1 MHTLNAENRDMLKK
15 ERQEFI
21 LHQLNLHNKVLSA
34 DLCRNMN
41 VSDDTIRRD
50 LQELSQTGRL
60 IKVHGG
66 ALSKSFH
73 KAFDRQMVYSI
84 DSKHVIAQ
92 KTAQLVQN
100 GMYILTAGG
109 TSILEFAK
117 SLDPQLNAT
126 FFTCSLNAAIE
137 FAHHPSIEVVMI
149 GDKVSKDSMLTT
161 GANAVQTIESIQADL
176 CILGINSLDT
186 SFGLSENDWEVVQIK
201 KAMIKASKKT
211 ICIGISEKLNSQQK
225 IKVANMDEI
234 DILITEL
241 DPNHPTLA
249 PFKRQGIT
257 IY

>member
-1 MHTLNAENRDMLKK
+1 MG
-15 ERQEFI
+15 
-21 LHQLNLHNKVLSA
+21 
-34 DLCRNMN
+34 

-50 LQELSQTGRL
+50 LQELAQEDKL

-73 KAFDRQMVYSI
+73 TAFDRKMVYNLEDKNI
-84 DSKHVIAQ
+84 IAQ
-92 KTAQLVQN
+92 KTAALVQS
-100 GMYILTAGG
+100 GMYILTSGG

-117 SLDPQLNAT
+117 SLDPNLNAT

-161 GANAVQTIESIQADL
+161 GASAVQTIESIQADL

-186 SFGLSENDWEVVQIK
+186 QFGLSENDWEVVQIK

-225 IKVANMDEI
+225 IKVANLDEI

-241 DPNHPTLA
+241 DPNDSRLL
-249 PFKRQGIT
+249 PFKHKGLT

>member
-1 MHTLNAENRDMLKK
+1 MLKK

-21 LHQLNLHNKVLSA
+21 LHQLNLHNKILCA
-34 DLCRNMN
+34 DLSNKMG

-50 LQELSQTGRL
+50 LQELAQQEKL

-73 KAFDRQMVYSI
+73 TAFDREMVYNLE
-84 DSKHVIAQ
+84 DKHIIAQ
-92 KTAQLVQN
+92 KAAALVQS
-100 GMYILTAGG
+100 GMYILTSGG

-117 SLDPQLNAT
+117 SLDPNLNAT

-161 GANAVQTIESIQADL
+161 GASAVQTIESIQADL
-176 CILGINSLDT
+176 CIMGINSLDT
-186 SFGLSENDWEVVQIK
+186 QFGLSENDWEVVQIK

-225 IKVANMDEI
+225 IKVANLDEI

-241 DPNHPTLA
+241 DPNDPKLL
-249 PFKRQGIT
+249 PFKHKGLT

>member
-1 MHTLNAENRDMLKK
+1 MLKK

-21 LHQLNLHNKVLSA
+21 LHQLNLHNKILCA
-34 DLCRNMN
+34 DLSNKMG

-50 LQELSQTGRL
+50 LQELAQGDKL

-73 KAFDRQMVYSI
+73 TAFDRKMVYNLE
-84 DSKHVIAQ
+84 DKHIIAQ
-92 KTAQLVQN
+92 KTAALVQS
-100 GMYILTAGG
+100 GMYILTSGG
-109 TSILEFAK
+109 TSILEFAQ
-117 SLDPQLNAT
+117 SLDANLNAT

-149 GDKVSKDSMLTT
+149 GDKVANDSMLTT
-161 GANAVQTIESIQADL
+161 GASAVQTIESIQADL

-186 SFGLSENDWEVVQIK
+186 QFGLSENDWEVVQIK

-225 IKVANMDEI
+225 IKVANLDEI

-241 DPNHPTLA
+241 DPSDPKLL
-249 PFKRQGIT
+249 PFKHKGLT

>member
-1 MHTLNAENRDMLKK
+1 MLKK

-21 LHQLNLHNKVLSA
+21 LHQLNLHNKILCA
-34 DLCRNMN
+34 DLSNKMG

-50 LQELSQTGRL
+50 LQELAQEDKL

-73 KAFDRQMVYSI
+73 TAFDRKMVYNLEDKNI
-84 DSKHVIAQ
+84 IAQ
-92 KTAQLVQN
+92 KTAALVQS
-100 GMYILTAGG
+100 GMYILTSGG

-117 SLDPQLNAT
+117 SLDTNLNAT

-161 GANAVQTIESIQADL
+161 GASAVQTIESIQADL

-186 SFGLSENDWEVVQIK
+186 QFGLSENDWEVVQIK

-225 IKVANMDEI
+225 IKVANLDEI

-241 DPNHPTLA
+241 DPNDPILL
-249 PFKRQGIT
+249 PFKHKGLT

>member
-1 MHTLNAENRDMLKK
+1 MLKK

-21 LHQLNLHNKVLSA
+21 LHQLNLHNKILCA
-34 DLCRNMN
+34 DLSNKMG

-50 LQELSQTGRL
+50 LQELAQGDKL

-73 KAFDRQMVYSI
+73 TAFDRKMVYNLE
-84 DSKHVIAQ
+84 DKHIIAQ
-92 KTAQLVQN
+92 KTAALVQS
-100 GMYILTAGG
+100 GMYILTSGG
-109 TSILEFAK
+109 TSILEFAQ
-117 SLDPQLNAT
+117 SLDTNLNAT

-149 GDKVSKDSMLTT
+149 GDKVAKDSMLTT
-161 GANAVQTIESIQADL
+161 GASAVQTIESIQADL

-186 SFGLSENDWEVVQIK
+186 QFGLSENDWEVVQIK

-225 IKVANMDEI
+225 IKVANLDEI

-241 DPNHPTLA
+241 DPNHPTLL
-249 PFKRQGIT
+249 PFKHKGLT

>member
-1 MHTLNAENRDMLKK
+1 MLKI

-21 LHQLNLHNKVLSA
+21 LHQLNLHNKILCA
-34 DLCRNMN
+34 DLSNMMG

-50 LQELSQTGRL
+50 LQELAQEEKL

-73 KAFDRQMVYSI
+73 TAFDRKMVYNLEDKNI
-84 DSKHVIAQ
+84 IAQ
-92 KTAQLVQN
+92 KTAALVQS
-100 GMYILTAGG
+100 GMYILTSGG

-117 SLDPQLNAT
+117 SLDPNLNAT

-161 GANAVQTIESIQADL
+161 GASAVQTIESIQADL

-186 SFGLSENDWEVVQIK
+186 QFGLSENDWEVVQIK

-225 IKVANMDEI
+225 IKVANLDEI

-241 DPNHPTLA
+241 DPNDPKLL
-249 PFKRQGIT
+249 PFKHKGLT

>member
-1 MHTLNAENRDMLKK
+1 MLKK

-21 LHQLNLHNKVLSA
+21 LHQLNLHNKILCA
-34 DLCRNMN
+34 DLSNKMG

-50 LQELSQTGRL
+50 LQELAQEDKL

-73 KAFDRQMVYSI
+73 TAFDRKMVYNLE
-84 DSKHVIAQ
+84 DKHIIAQ
-92 KTAQLVQN
+92 KTAALVQS
-100 GMYILTAGG
+100 GMYILTSGG

-117 SLDPQLNAT
+117 SLDTNLNAT

-161 GANAVQTIESIQADL
+161 GASAVQTIESIQADL

-186 SFGLSENDWEVVQIK
+186 QFGLSENDWEVVQIK

-225 IKVANMDEI
+225 IKVANLDEI

-241 DPNHPTLA
+241 DPNDPGLL
-249 PFKRQGIT
+249 PFKHKGLT

>member
-1 MHTLNAENRDMLKK
+1 MLKK

-21 LHQLNLHNKVLSA
+21 LHQLNLHNKILCA
-34 DLCRNMN
+34 DLSNKMG

-50 LQELSQTGRL
+50 LQELAQGDKL

-73 KAFDRQMVYSI
+73 TAFDRKMVYNLE
-84 DSKHVIAQ
+84 DKHIIAQ
-92 KTAQLVQN
+92 KTAALVQS
-100 GMYILTAGG
+100 GMYILTSGG
-109 TSILEFAK
+109 TSILEFAQ
-117 SLDPQLNAT
+117 SLDANLNAT

-149 GDKVSKDSMLTT
+149 GDKVAKDSMLTT
-161 GANAVQTIESIQADL
+161 GASAVQTIESIQADL

-186 SFGLSENDWEVVQIK
+186 QFGLSENDWEVVQIK

-225 IKVANMDEI
+225 IKVTNLDEI

-241 DPNHPTLA
+241 DPNDPVLL
-249 PFKRQGIT
+249 PFKQKGLT

>member
-1 MHTLNAENRDMLKK
+1 MLKK

-21 LHQLNLHNKVLSA
+21 LHQLNLHNKILCA
-34 DLCRNMN
+34 DLSNKMG

-50 LQELSQTGRL
+50 LQELALEDKL

-73 KAFDRQMVYSI
+73 TAFDRKMVYNLE
-84 DSKHVIAQ
+84 DKHIIAQ
-92 KTAQLVQN
+92 KTAALVQS
-100 GMYILTAGG
+100 GMYILTSGG

-117 SLDPQLNAT
+117 SLDTNLNAT

-161 GANAVQTIESIQADL
+161 GASAVQIIESIQADL

-186 SFGLSENDWEVVQIK
+186 QFGLSENDWEVVQIK

-225 IKVANMDEI
+225 IKVANLDEI

-241 DPNHPTLA
+241 DPNDPTLL
-249 PFKRQGIT
+249 PFKHKGLT

>member
-1 MHTLNAENRDMLKK
+1 MLKK

-21 LHQLNLHNKVLSA
+21 LHQLNLHNKILCA
-34 DLCRNMN
+34 DLSNKMG

-50 LQELSQTGRL
+50 LQELAQEDKL

-73 KAFDRQMVYSI
+73 TAFDRKMVYNLE
-84 DSKHVIAQ
+84 DKHIIAQ
-92 KTAQLVQN
+92 KTAALVQS
-100 GMYILTAGG
+100 GMYILTSGG

-117 SLDPQLNAT
+117 SLDTNLNAT

-161 GANAVQTIESIQADL
+161 GASAVQTIESVQADL

-186 SFGLSENDWEVVQIK
+186 QFGLSENDWEVVQIK

-225 IKVANMDEI
+225 IKVANLDEI

-241 DPNHPTLA
+241 DPNDPTLL
-249 PFKRQGIT
+249 PFKHKGLT

>member
-1 MHTLNAENRDMLKK
+1 MLKK

-21 LHQLNLHNKVLSA
+21 LHQLNLHNKILCA
-34 DLCRNMN
+34 DLSNKMG

-50 LQELSQTGRL
+50 LQELAQEDKL

-73 KAFDRQMVYSI
+73 TAFDRKMVYNLE
-84 DSKHVIAQ
+84 DKHIIAQ
-92 KTAQLVQN
+92 KTAALVQS
-100 GMYILTAGG
+100 GMYILTSGG

-117 SLDPQLNAT
+117 SLDPNLNAT

-161 GANAVQTIESIQADL
+161 GASAVQTIESIQADL

-186 SFGLSENDWEVVQIK
+186 QFGLSENDWEVVQIK

-225 IKVANMDEI
+225 IKVANLDEI
-234 DILITEL
+234 DVLITEL
-241 DPNHPTLA
+241 NPNDPTLL
-249 PFKRQGIT
+249 PFKHKGLT

>member
-1 MHTLNAENRDMLKK
+1 MLKK

-21 LHQLNLHNKVLSA
+21 LHQLNLHNKILCA
-34 DLCRNMN
+34 DLSNKMG

-50 LQELSQTGRL
+50 LQELAQQEKI

-73 KAFDRQMVYSI
+73 TAFDREMVYNLE
-84 DSKHVIAQ
+84 DKHIIAQ
-92 KTAQLVQN
+92 KTAALVQS
-100 GMYILTAGG
+100 GMYILTSGG

-117 SLDPQLNAT
+117 SLDPNLNAT

-137 FAHHPSIEVVMI
+137 FAHHPGIEVVMI

-161 GANAVQTIESIQADL
+161 GASAVQTIESVHADL
-176 CILGINSLDT
+176 CIMGINSIDT
-186 SFGLSENDWEVVQIK
+186 QFGLSENDWEVVQIK

-225 IKVANMDEI
+225 IKVANLDEI

-241 DPNHPTLA
+241 DPNDPKLL
-249 PFKRQGIT
+249 PFKHQGLT

>member
-1 MHTLNAENRDMLKK
+1 MLKK

-21 LHQLNLHNKVLSA
+21 LHQLNLHNKILCA
-34 DLCRNMN
+34 DLSNKMG

-50 LQELSQTGRL
+50 LQELAQEDKL

-73 KAFDRQMVYSI
+73 TAFDRKMVYNLEDKNI
-84 DSKHVIAQ
+84 IAQ
-92 KTAQLVQN
+92 KTAALVQS
-100 GMYILTAGG
+100 GMYILTSGG

-117 SLDPQLNAT
+117 SLDPNLNAT

-161 GANAVQTIESIQADL
+161 GASAVQTIESVQADL

-186 SFGLSENDWEVVQIK
+186 QFGLSENDWEVVQIK
-201 KAMIKASKKT
+201 KAMIKASQKT

-225 IKVANMDEI
+225 IKVANLDEI

-241 DPNHPTLA
+241 NPNDSKLL
-249 PFKRQGIT
+249 PFKHKGLT

>member
-1 MHTLNAENRDMLKK
+1 MLKK

-21 LHQLNLHNKVLSA
+21 LHQLNLHNKILCA
-34 DLCRNMN
+34 DLSNMMG

-50 LQELSQTGRL
+50 LQELAQEEKL

-73 KAFDRQMVYSI
+73 TAFDRKMVYNLEDKNI
-84 DSKHVIAQ
+84 IAQ
-92 KTAQLVQN
+92 KTAALVQS
-100 GMYILTAGG
+100 GMYILTSGG

-117 SLDPQLNAT
+117 SLDPNLNAT

-161 GANAVQTIESIQADL
+161 GASAVQTIESVQADL

-186 SFGLSENDWEVVQIK
+186 QFGLSENDWEVVQIK

-225 IKVANMDEI
+225 IKVANLDEI

-241 DPNHPTLA
+241 DPSDPKLL
-249 PFKRQGIT
+249 PFKHKGLT

>member
-1 MHTLNAENRDMLKK
+1 MLKK

-21 LHQLNLHNKVLSA
+21 LHQLNLHNKILCA
-34 DLCRNMN
+34 DLSHMME

-50 LQELSQTGRL
+50 LQELAQEEKL

-73 KAFDRQMVYSI
+73 TAFDRKMVYNLEDKNI
-84 DSKHVIAQ
+84 IAQ
-92 KTAQLVQN
+92 KTAALVQS
-100 GMYILTAGG
+100 GMYILTSGG

-117 SLDPQLNAT
+117 SLDPNLNAT

-161 GANAVQTIESIQADL
+161 GASAVQTIESIQADL

-186 SFGLSENDWEVVQIK
+186 QFGLSENDWEVVQIK

-225 IKVANMDEI
+225 IKVANLDEI

-241 DPNHPTLA
+241 DPNDSRLL
-249 PFKRQGIT
+249 PFKHKGLT

>member
-1 MHTLNAENRDMLKK
+1 MLKK

-21 LHQLNLHNKVLSA
+21 LHQLNLHNKILCA
-34 DLCRNMN
+34 DLSNMMG

-50 LQELSQTGRL
+50 LQELAQEEKL

-73 KAFDRQMVYSI
+73 TAFDRKMVYNLEDKNI
-84 DSKHVIAQ
+84 IAQ
-92 KTAQLVQN
+92 KTAALVQS
-100 GMYILTAGG
+100 GMYILTSGG

-117 SLDPQLNAT
+117 SLDPNLNAT

-161 GANAVQTIESIQADL
+161 GASAVQTIESIQADL

-186 SFGLSENDWEVVQIK
+186 QFGLSENDWEVVQIK

-225 IKVANMDEI
+225 IKVANLDEI

-241 DPNHPTLA
+241 DPNDSRLL
-249 PFKRQGIT
+249 PFKHKGLT

>member
-1 MHTLNAENRDMLKK
+1 MLKK

-21 LHQLNLHNKVLSA
+21 LHQLNLHNKILCA
-34 DLCRNMN
+34 DLSNKMG

-50 LQELSQTGRL
+50 LQELSQEDKL

-73 KAFDRQMVYSI
+73 TAFDRKMVYNLEDKNI
-84 DSKHVIAQ
+84 IAQ
-92 KTAQLVQN
+92 KTAALVQS
-100 GMYILTAGG
+100 GMYILTSGG

-117 SLDPQLNAT
+117 SLDTNLNAT

-161 GANAVQTIESIQADL
+161 GASAVQTIESIQADL

-186 SFGLSENDWEVVQIK
+186 QFGLSENDWEVVQIK

-225 IKVANMDEI
+225 IKVANLDEI

-241 DPNHPTLA
+241 DPNDPTLL
-249 PFKRQGIT
+249 PFKHKGLT

>member
-1 MHTLNAENRDMLKK
+1 MLKK

-21 LHQLNLHNKVLSA
+21 LHQLNLHNKILCA
-34 DLCRNMN
+34 DLSNKMG

-50 LQELSQTGRL
+50 LQELAQGDKL

-73 KAFDRQMVYSI
+73 TAFDRKMVYNLE
-84 DSKHVIAQ
+84 DKHIIAQ
-92 KTAQLVQN
+92 KTAALVQS
-100 GMYILTAGG
+100 GMYILTSGG
-109 TSILEFAK
+109 TSILEFAQ
-117 SLDPQLNAT
+117 SLDANLNAT

-161 GANAVQTIESIQADL
+161 GASAVQTIESIQADL
-176 CILGINSLDT
+176 CILGINSLDIQ
-186 SFGLSENDWEVVQIK
+186 FGLSENDWEVVQIK

-225 IKVANMDEI
+225 IKVANLDEI

-241 DPNHPTLA
+241 DPNDPTLL
-249 PFKRQGIT
+249 PFKHKGLT

>member
-1 MHTLNAENRDMLKK
+1 MLKK

-21 LHQLNLHNKVLSA
+21 LHQLNLHNKILCA
-34 DLCRNMN
+34 DLSNKMG

-50 LQELSQTGRL
+50 LQELAQEDKL

-73 KAFDRQMVYSI
+73 TAFDRKMVYNLEDKNI
-84 DSKHVIAQ
+84 IAQ
-92 KTAQLVQN
+92 KTAALVQS
-100 GMYILTAGG
+100 GMYILTSGG

-117 SLDPQLNAT
+117 SLDTNLNAT

-161 GANAVQTIESIQADL
+161 GASAVQTIESIQADL

-186 SFGLSENDWEVVQIK
+186 QFGLSENDWEVVQIK

-225 IKVANMDEI
+225 IKVANLDEI

-241 DPNHPTLA
+241 DPNDPTLL
-249 PFKRQGIT
+249 PFKHKGLT

>member
-1 MHTLNAENRDMLKK
+1 MLKK

-21 LHQLNLHNKVLSA
+21 LHQLNLHNKILCA
-34 DLCRNMN
+34 DLSNKMG

-50 LQELSQTGRL
+50 LQELAQQEKL

-73 KAFDRQMVYSI
+73 TAFDREMVYNLEDKNI
-84 DSKHVIAQ
+84 IAQ
-92 KTAQLVQN
+92 KAAALVQS
-100 GMYILTAGG
+100 GMYILTSGG

-117 SLDPQLNAT
+117 SLDPNLNAT

-149 GDKVSKDSMLTT
+149 GDKVSKDAMLTT
-161 GANAVQTIESIQADL
+161 GASAVQTIESVQADL
-176 CILGINSLDT
+176 CIMGINSLDT
-186 SFGLSENDWEVVQIK
+186 QFGLSENDWEVVQIK

-225 IKVANMDEI
+225 IKVANLDEI

-241 DPNHPTLA
+241 DPNDPKLL
-249 PFKRQGIT
+249 PFKHQGIE
-257 IY
+257 II

>member
-1 MHTLNAENRDMLKK
+1 MLKK

-21 LHQLNLHNKVLSA
+21 LHQLNLHNKVLCA
-34 DLCRNMN
+34 DLSNMMG

-50 LQELSQTGRL
+50 LQELAQEEKL

-73 KAFDRQMVYSI
+73 TAFDRKMVYNLE
-84 DSKHVIAQ
+84 DKHIIAQ
-92 KTAQLVQN
+92 KTAALVQS
-100 GMYILTAGG
+100 GMYILTSGG

-117 SLDPQLNAT
+117 SLDPNLNAT

-137 FAHHPSIEVVMI
+137 FAHHPCIEVVMI
-149 GDKVSKDSMLTT
+149 GDKVSKDAMLTT
-161 GANAVQTIESIQADL
+161 GASAVQTIESIQADL

-186 SFGLSENDWEVVQIK
+186 QFGLSENDWEVVQIK

-225 IKVANMDEI
+225 IKVANLDEI
-234 DILITEL
+234 DVLITEL
-241 DPNHPTLA
+241 DPNDPILL
-249 PFKRQGIT
+249 PFKHKGLT

>member
-1 MHTLNAENRDMLKK
+1 MLKK

-21 LHQLNLHNKVLSA
+21 LHQLNLHNKILCA
-34 DLCRNMN
+34 DLSNKMV

-50 LQELSQTGRL
+50 IQELAQEDKL

-73 KAFDRQMVYSI
+73 TAFDRKMVYNLEDKNI
-84 DSKHVIAQ
+84 IAQ
-92 KTAQLVQN
+92 KTAALVQS
-100 GMYILTAGG
+100 GMYILTSGG

-117 SLDPQLNAT
+117 SLDTNLNAT

-161 GANAVQTIESIQADL
+161 GASAVQTIESIQADL

-186 SFGLSENDWEVVQIK
+186 QFGLSENDWEVVQIK

-225 IKVANMDEI
+225 IKVANLDEI

-241 DPNHPTLA
+241 DPNDPTLL
-249 PFKRQGIT
+249 PFKHKGLT

>member
-1 MHTLNAENRDMLKK
+1 MLKK

-21 LHQLNLHNKVLSA
+21 LHQLNLHNKILCA
-34 DLCRNMN
+34 DLSNKMG

-50 LQELSQTGRL
+50 LQELAQEDKL

-73 KAFDRQMVYSI
+73 TAFDRKMVYNLE
-84 DSKHVIAQ
+84 DKHIIAQ
-92 KTAQLVQN
+92 KTAGLVQS
-100 GMYILTAGG
+100 GMYIFTSGG

-117 SLDPQLNAT
+117 SLEPNLNAT

-161 GANAVQTIESIQADL
+161 GASAVQTIESIQADL

-186 SFGLSENDWEVVQIK
+186 QFGLSENDWEVVQIK

-225 IKVANMDEI
+225 IKVANLDEI
-234 DILITEL
+234 DVLITEL
-241 DPNHPTLA
+241 NPNDPSLL
-249 PFKRQGIT
+249 PFKHKGLT

>member
-1 MHTLNAENRDMLKK
+1 MLKK

-21 LHQLNLHNKVLSA
+21 LHQLNLHNKILCA
-34 DLCRNMN
+34 DLSNKMG

-50 LQELSQTGRL
+50 LQELAQEDKL

-73 KAFDRQMVYSI
+73 TAFDRKMVYNLE
-84 DSKHVIAQ
+84 DKHIIAQ
-92 KTAQLVQN
+92 KTAALVQS
-100 GMYILTAGG
+100 GMYILTSGG

-117 SLDPQLNAT
+117 SLDTNLNAT

-161 GANAVQTIESIQADL
+161 GASAVQTIESIQADL

-186 SFGLSENDWEVVQIK
+186 QFGLSENDWEVVHIK

-225 IKVANMDEI
+225 IKVANLDEI

-241 DPNHPTLA
+241 DPNDPTLL
-249 PFKRQGIT
+249 PFKHKGLT

>member
-1 MHTLNAENRDMLKK
+1 MLKK

-21 LHQLNLHNKVLSA
+21 LHQLNLHNKILCA
-34 DLCRNMN
+34 DLSNKMG

-50 LQELSQTGRL
+50 LQELALEDKL

-73 KAFDRQMVYSI
+73 TAFDRKMVYNLE
-84 DSKHVIAQ
+84 DKHIIAQ
-92 KTAQLVQN
+92 KTAALVQS
-100 GMYILTAGG
+100 GMYILTSGG

-117 SLDPQLNAT
+117 SLDSNLNAT

-161 GANAVQTIESIQADL
+161 GASAVQTIESIQADL

-186 SFGLSENDWEVVQIK
+186 QFGLSENDWEVVQIK

-225 IKVANMDEI
+225 IKVANLDEI

-241 DPNHPTLA
+241 DPNHPTLL
-249 PFKRQGIT
+249 PFKHKGLT

>member
-1 MHTLNAENRDMLKK
+1 MLKK

-21 LHQLNLHNKVLSA
+21 LHQLNLHNKILCA
-34 DLCRNMN
+34 DLSNKMG

-50 LQELSQTGRL
+50 LQELAQEEKL

-73 KAFDRQMVYSI
+73 TAFDRKMVYNLE
-84 DSKHVIAQ
+84 DKHIIAQ
-92 KTAQLVQN
+92 KTAALVQS
-100 GMYILTAGG
+100 GMYILTSGG

-117 SLDPQLNAT
+117 SLDTNLNAT

-137 FAHHPSIEVVMI
+137 FAHHPSIEVVVI

-161 GANAVQTIESIQADL
+161 GASAVQTIESIQADL

-186 SFGLSENDWEVVQIK
+186 QFGLSENDWEVVQIK

-225 IKVANMDEI
+225 IKVANLDEI

-241 DPNHPTLA
+241 DPNDPILL
-249 PFKRQGIT
+249 PFKHKGLT

>member
-1 MHTLNAENRDMLKK
+1 MLKK

-21 LHQLNLHNKVLSA
+21 LHQLNLHNKILCA
-34 DLCRNMN
+34 DLSNKMG

-50 LQELSQTGRL
+50 LQELALEDKL

-73 KAFDRQMVYSI
+73 TAFDRKMVYNLE
-84 DSKHVIAQ
+84 DKHIIAQ
-92 KTAQLVQN
+92 KTATLVQS
-100 GMYILTAGG
+100 GMYILTSGG

-117 SLDPQLNAT
+117 SLDSNLNAT

-161 GANAVQTIESIQADL
+161 GASAVQTIESIQADL

-186 SFGLSENDWEVVQIK
+186 QFGLSENDWEVVQIK

-225 IKVANMDEI
+225 IKVANLDEI

-241 DPNHPTLA
+241 DPNDPTLL
-249 PFKRQGIT
+249 PFKHKGLT

>member
-1 MHTLNAENRDMLKK
+1 MLKK

-21 LHQLNLHNKVLSA
+21 LHQLNLHNKILCA
-34 DLCRNMN
+34 DLSNKMG

-50 LQELSQTGRL
+50 LQELAQGDKL

-73 KAFDRQMVYSI
+73 TAFDRKMVYNLE
-84 DSKHVIAQ
+84 DKHVIAQ
-92 KTAQLVQN
+92 KTAALVQN
-100 GMYILTAGG
+100 GMYILTSGG
-109 TSILEFAK
+109 TSILEFAQ
-117 SLDPQLNAT
+117 SLDTNLNAT

-137 FAHHPSIEVVMI
+137 FARHPSIEVVMI
-149 GDKVSKDSMLTT
+149 GDKVAKDSMLTT
-161 GANAVQTIESIQADL
+161 GASAVQTIESIQADL

-186 SFGLSENDWEVVQIK
+186 QFGLSENDWEVVQIK

-225 IKVANMDEI
+225 IKVANLDEI

-241 DPNHPTLA
+241 DPNDPKLLPYKHKGL
-249 PFKRQGIT
+249 T

>member
-1 MHTLNAENRDMLKK
+1 MLKK

-21 LHQLNLHNKVLSA
+21 LHQLNLHNKILCA
-34 DLCRNMN
+34 DLSNMMG

-50 LQELSQTGRL
+50 LQELAQEDKL

-73 KAFDRQMVYSI
+73 TAFDRKMVYNLE
-84 DSKHVIAQ
+84 DKHIIAQ
-92 KTAQLVQN
+92 KTAALVQS
-100 GMYILTAGG
+100 GMYILTSGG

-117 SLDPQLNAT
+117 SLDSNLNAT
-126 FFTCSLNAAIE
+126 FFTCSINAAIE

-161 GANAVQTIESIQADL
+161 GASAVQTIESIQADL

-186 SFGLSENDWEVVQIK
+186 QFGLSENDWEVVQIK

-225 IKVANMDEI
+225 IKVANLDEI

-241 DPNHPTLA
+241 DPNHPTLL
-249 PFKRQGIT
+249 PFKHKGLT

>member
-1 MHTLNAENRDMLKK
+1 MLKK

-21 LHQLNLHNKVLSA
+21 LHQLNLHNKILCA
-34 DLCRNMN
+34 DLSNKMG

-50 LQELSQTGRL
+50 LQELALEDKL

-73 KAFDRQMVYSI
+73 TAFDRKMVYNLE
-84 DSKHVIAQ
+84 DKHIIAQ
-92 KTAQLVQN
+92 KTAALVQS
-100 GMYILTAGG
+100 GMYILTSGG

-117 SLDPQLNAT
+117 SLDSNLNAT

-161 GANAVQTIESIQADL
+161 GASAMQTIESIQADL
-176 CILGINSLDT
+176 CIRGINSLDT
-186 SFGLSENDWEVVQIK
+186 QFGLSENDWEVVQIK

-225 IKVANMDEI
+225 IKVANLDEI

-241 DPNHPTLA
+241 DPNDPTLL
-249 PFKRQGIT
+249 PFKHKGLT

>member
-1 MHTLNAENRDMLKK
+1 MLKK

-21 LHQLNLHNKVLSA
+21 LHQLNLHNKILCA
-34 DLCRNMN
+34 DLSDMMD

-50 LQELSQTGRL
+50 LQELAQEEKL

-73 KAFDRQMVYSI
+73 TAFDRKMVYNLEDKNI
-84 DSKHVIAQ
+84 IAQ
-92 KTAQLVQN
+92 KTAALVQS
-100 GMYILTAGG
+100 GMYILTSGG

-117 SLDPQLNAT
+117 SLDPNLNAT

-161 GANAVQTIESIQADL
+161 GASAVQTIESIQADL

-186 SFGLSENDWEVVQIK
+186 QFGLSENDWEVVQIK

-225 IKVANMDEI
+225 IKVANLDEI

-241 DPNHPTLA
+241 DPKDPTLL
-249 PFKRQGIT
+249 PFKHKGLI

>member
-1 MHTLNAENRDMLKK
+1 MLKI

-21 LHQLNLHNKVLSA
+21 LHQLNLHHKILCA
-34 DLCRNMN
+34 DLSNKMG

-50 LQELSQTGRL
+50 LQELAQEDKL

-73 KAFDRQMVYSI
+73 TAFDRKMVYNLE
-84 DSKHVIAQ
+84 DKHIIAQ
-92 KTAQLVQN
+92 KTAGLVQS
-100 GMYILTAGG
+100 GMYIFTSGG

-117 SLDPQLNAT
+117 SLEPNLNAT

-161 GANAVQTIESIQADL
+161 GASAVQTIESIQADL

-186 SFGLSENDWEVVQIK
+186 QFGLSENDWEVVQIK

-225 IKVANMDEI
+225 IKVANLDEI

-241 DPNHPTLA
+241 DPNDPRLL
-249 PFKRQGIT
+249 PFKHKGLT

>member
-1 MHTLNAENRDMLKK
+1 MLKK

-21 LHQLNLHNKVLSA
+21 LHQLNLHNKILCA
-34 DLCRNMN
+34 DLSNKMG

-50 LQELSQTGRL
+50 LQELAQHDKL

-73 KAFDRQMVYSI
+73 TAFDREMVYNLE
-84 DSKHVIAQ
+84 DKHIIAQ
-92 KTAQLVQN
+92 KTAALVQS
-100 GMYILTAGG
+100 GMYILTSGG

-117 SLDPQLNAT
+117 SLDPNLNAT

-161 GANAVQTIESIQADL
+161 GASAVQTIESIQADL

-186 SFGLSENDWEVVQIK
+186 QFGLSENDWEVVQIK

-225 IKVANMDEI
+225 IKVANLDEI

-241 DPNHPTLA
+241 DPNDPALL
-249 PFKRQGIT
+249 PFKHKGLT

>member
-1 MHTLNAENRDMLKK
+1 MLKK

-21 LHQLNLHNKVLSA
+21 LHQLNLHNKILCA
-34 DLCRNMN
+34 DLSNKMG

-50 LQELSQTGRL
+50 LQELALEDKL

-73 KAFDRQMVYSI
+73 TAFDRKMVYNLEDKNI
-84 DSKHVIAQ
+84 IAQ
-92 KTAQLVQN
+92 KTAALVQS
-100 GMYILTAGG
+100 GMYILTSGG

-117 SLDPQLNAT
+117 SLDANLNAT

-161 GANAVQTIESIQADL
+161 GASAVQTIESIQADL

-186 SFGLSENDWEVVQIK
+186 QFGLSENDWEVVQIK

-225 IKVANMDEI
+225 IKVANLDEI

-241 DPNHPTLA
+241 DPNDPTLL
-249 PFKRQGIT
+249 PFKHKGLT

>member
-1 MHTLNAENRDMLKK
+1 MLKK

-21 LHQLNLHNKVLSA
+21 LHQLNLHNKILCA
-34 DLCRNMN
+34 DLSNKMG

-50 LQELSQTGRL
+50 LQELAQEDKL

-73 KAFDRQMVYSI
+73 TAFDRKMVYNLE
-84 DSKHVIAQ
+84 DKHIIAQ
-92 KTAQLVQN
+92 KTAALVQS
-100 GMYILTAGG
+100 GMYILTSGG

-117 SLDPQLNAT
+117 SLDPNLNAT

-161 GANAVQTIESIQADL
+161 GASAVQTIESVQADL

-186 SFGLSENDWEVVQIK
+186 QFGLSENDWEVVQIK

-225 IKVANMDEI
+225 IKVANLDEI

-241 DPNHPTLA
+241 DPNDSRLLS
-249 PFKRQGIT
+249 FKHKGLT

>member
-1 MHTLNAENRDMLKK
+1 MLKK
-15 ERQEFI
+15 ERQDFI
-21 LHQLNLHNKVLSA
+21 LHQLNLHNKILCA
-34 DLCRNMN
+34 DLSNKMG

-50 LQELSQTGRL
+50 LQELAQGDKL

-73 KAFDRQMVYSI
+73 TAFDRKMVYNLE
-84 DSKHVIAQ
+84 DKHIIAQ
-92 KTAQLVQN
+92 KTAALVQS
-100 GMYILTAGG
+100 GMYILTSGG
-109 TSILEFAK
+109 TSILEFAQ
-117 SLDPQLNAT
+117 SLDANLNAT

-161 GANAVQTIESIQADL
+161 GASAVQTIESVQADL
-176 CILGINSLDT
+176 CILGIYSLDT
-186 SFGLSENDWEVVQIK
+186 QFGLSENDWEVVQIK

-225 IKVANMDEI
+225 IKVANLDEI

-241 DPNHPTLA
+241 DPSDPKLL
-249 PFKRQGIT
+249 PFKHKGLT

>member
-1 MHTLNAENRDMLKK
+1 
-15 ERQEFI
+15 
-21 LHQLNLHNKVLSA
+21 
-34 DLCRNMN
+34 
-41 VSDDTIRRD
+41 DDTIRRD
-50 LQELSQTGRL
+50 LQELTQDDKL

-73 KAFDRQMVYSI
+73 TAFDRKMVYNLEDKNI
-84 DSKHVIAQ
+84 IAQ
-92 KTAQLVQN
+92 KTAALVQS
-100 GMYILTAGG
+100 GMYILTSGG

-117 SLDPQLNAT
+117 SLDTNLNAT

-149 GDKVSKDSMLTT
+149 GDKVSKDPMLTT
-161 GANAVQTIESIQADL
+161 GASAVQTIESIQADL

-186 SFGLSENDWEVVQIK
+186 QFGLSENDWEVVQIK

-225 IKVANMDEI
+225 IKVANLDEI

-241 DPNHPTLA
+241 DPNDPILL
-249 PFKRQGIT
+249 PFKHKGLT

>member
-1 MHTLNAENRDMLKK
+1 MLKK

-21 LHQLNLHNKVLSA
+21 LHQLNLHNKILCA
-34 DLCRNMN
+34 DLSNKMG

-50 LQELSQTGRL
+50 LQELAQDDKL

-73 KAFDRQMVYSI
+73 TAFDRKMVYNLEDKNI
-84 DSKHVIAQ
+84 IAQ
-92 KTAQLVQN
+92 KTAALVQS
-100 GMYILTAGG
+100 GMYILTSGG

-117 SLDPQLNAT
+117 SLDTNLNAT

-161 GANAVQTIESIQADL
+161 GASAVQTIESIQADL

-186 SFGLSENDWEVVQIK
+186 QFGLSENDWEVVQIK

-225 IKVANMDEI
+225 IKVANLDEI

-241 DPNHPTLA
+241 DPNDPKLL
-249 PFKRQGIT
+249 PFKHKGLT

>member
-1 MHTLNAENRDMLKK
+1 MLKK

-21 LHQLNLHNKVLSA
+21 LHQLNLHNKILCA
-34 DLCRNMN
+34 DLSNKMG

-50 LQELSQTGRL
+50 LQELAQEDKL

-73 KAFDRQMVYSI
+73 TAFDRKMVYNLE
-84 DSKHVIAQ
+84 DKHIIAQ
-92 KTAQLVQN
+92 KTAALVQS
-100 GMYILTAGG
+100 GMYILTSGG

-117 SLDPQLNAT
+117 SLDPNLNAT

-149 GDKVSKDSMLTT
+149 GDKVSKDSMLAT
-161 GANAVQTIESIQADL
+161 GASAVQTIESIQADL

-186 SFGLSENDWEVVQIK
+186 QFGLSENDWEVVQIK

-225 IKVANMDEI
+225 IKVANLDEI

-241 DPNHPTLA
+241 DPEDPLLL
-249 PFKRQGIT
+249 PFKHKGLT